1 MADSK
6 TAVAVLTNEPRIEF
20 DSDAVLSQLNSLS
33 TKFAKDKAKYEVKRV
48 RLEVLLVADAFMQW
62 SEHKN
67 WSTLARVI
75 EKHKHKSAAIK
86 AAIRLT
92 LPPNA
97 EVKSE
102 KGVIKIAVEGEGFF
116 DHDSRIV
123 ERERLVRLATEV
135 LADESYDPTDDLK
148 KHFKIEKPGPTVDSV
163 KHELAKYL
171 ATKIKSMDKKDVEL
185 SVRDLAEVV
194 KLALADAR

>member
-1 MADSK
+1 M
-6 TAVAVLTNEPRIEF
+6 
-20 DSDAVLSQLNSLS
+20 LSQLNSLS

-92 LPPNA
+92 LPPYA

-102 KGVIKIAVEGEGFF
+102 KGVIKIAVEGERE
-116 DHDSRIV
+116 DERAEARASATHKRID
-123 ERERLVRLATEV
+123 AMKDFC
-135 LADESYDPTDDLK
+135 ALK
-148 KHFKIEKPGPTVDSV
+148 SGGCK
-163 KHELAKYL
+163 
-171 ATKIKSMDKKDVEL
+171 
-185 SVRDLAEVV
+185 
-194 KLALADAR
+194 